1 MEIMFTGLLPD
12 ALVIALPEVDA
23 QHEEIFGRIE
33 ALKAACLEGGD
44 VPFEEFESLEA
55 FFEQHFATEERIA
68 QQAGLD
74 FSEHTRIHQKNQ
86 RVLKKA
92 LEEVRSGTRDAYSFM
107 RYVELWFERH
117 IIEYDQPFAASL
129 RPRKRYRAVPMQI
142 SASL

>member
-12 ALVIALPEVDA
+12 ALVINLPEIDA

-33 ALKAACLEGGD
+33 ALKAACLESDD
-44 VPFEEFESLEA
+44 VPIEEFESLEA
-55 FFEQHFATEERIA
+55 FFVFHFATEERIA
-68 QQAGLD
+68 REAGLD

-92 LEEVRSGTRDAYSFM
+92 LEEVRSGARDAYSFM